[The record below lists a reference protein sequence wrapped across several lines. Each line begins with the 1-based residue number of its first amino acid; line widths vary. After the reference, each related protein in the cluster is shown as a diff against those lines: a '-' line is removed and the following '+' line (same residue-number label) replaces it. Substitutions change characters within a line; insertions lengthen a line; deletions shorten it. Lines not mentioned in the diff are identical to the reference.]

1 MPPLVLCI
9 LKIYKA
15 KKVTNTATV
24 TAAGVPLTT
33 ADGMPLKAALAR
45 AERRKRIKAFLLVMP
60 LFIFIFFNFLYPI
73 GLMLFRSV
81 ENPLIAENMPLT
93 VTELERWDGQGIPDE
108 ATFKALAADLK
119 VAREK
124 RTIGRL
130 ATRLNYEQSGI
141 RSVITRT
148 GRKVKKIKGPPYK
161 DQLVDINDAWGER
174 ETWTT
179 IKRLGP
185 TITTVNYLKAVDK
198 KIDVEG
204 NIISTSEERQI
215 YMTLFKRTFWMS
227 MTVTFAT
234 LLLGFPIA
242 YLLANLPLR
251 FSNLLMILVLLPFW
265 TSLLVR
271 TTSWIVL
278 LQTQGVLNDIMVWIG
293 IIDDQNRIQLI
304 FNAEGTVIAMTQIL
318 LPFMVLPLYSVMKTI
333 SPSYMRAAQSM
344 GAHRFLAYR
353 RIYLPNTVPGIAAG
367 SLLVFILAVG
377 YYITP
382 ALVGG
387 QDGQMISNII
397 AFHMQKSLNWGLAA
411 ALGAL
416 LLAGVIT
423 LFWLYNKM
431 IGVDRL
437 KFG

>member
-1 MPPLVLCI
+1 MSD
-9 LKIYKA
+9 
-15 KKVTNTATV
+15 TAT
-24 TAAGVPLTT
+24 TISAEAPLTT
-33 ADGMPLKAALAR
+33 ADGLPLKAALAR
-45 AERRKRIKAFLLVMP
+45 AERRKKIKALLLVMP
-60 LFIFIFFNFLYPI
+60 LFIFIFFDFLYPI

-93 VTELERWDGQGIPDE
+93 VKELDRWDGKGIPDE

-130 ATRLNYEQSGI
+130 ATRLNFEQSGI

-161 DQLVDINDAWGER
+161 DQIIAINDAWGER
-174 ETWTT
+174 NTWAT
-179 IKRLGP
+179 IKRLAP
-185 TITTVNYLKAVDK
+185 TTTSLFYLNAIDK
-198 KIDVEG
+198 KVDVNG
-204 NIISTSEERQI
+204 DIVDTSEERQI
-215 YMTLFKRTFWMS
+215 YVTLFERTLWMS
-227 MTVTFAT
+227 VTVTFAT

-251 FSNLLMILVLLPFW
+251 YSNLLMILVLLPFW

-293 IIDDQNRIQLI
+293 IIDDANRIQLI
-304 FNAEGTVIAMTQIL
+304 FNAQGTVIAMTQIL

-411 ALGAL
+411 ALGTL
-416 LLAGVIT
+416 LLTGVII
-423 LFWLYNKM
+423 LFWIYNKI
-431 IGVDRL
+431 IGVERL